1 MTIWMLTILL
11 LASLAGMGL
20 RQGIV
25 RVTFSTVGIV
35 LGAILAVP
43 VGRLIRPA
51 AAAVGISHATVL
63 WMLPPVIV
71 FVVVVVGFKIAAL
84 AVDHK
89 VEVFFKYK
97 AGDLRSALWNRLNH
111 RLGMC
116 LGVVNGAL
124 YLILLSFVIYIFS
137 YWTVQLAAP
146 TGNPKLLRLMNQLG
160 RDLQSTGMARA
171 ARAIDRMPAYYYET
185 ADLAGV
191 LYHTPLL
198 EARMYRYP
206 AFLGLAEAPA
216 FQEILND
223 KTFTE
228 LWQKQ
233 ASIVELFNYRSIQAI
248 LKNKDLLKTLW
259 ATTKP
264 NLQDLRTYLETGKS
278 PVYDSMRI
286 VGRWDFNVNGTMAL
300 LRKARPNISSSEMSR
315 VKKLIAQNYAAVTLI
330 AMTDQRVFIKN
341 YPSVKVVAGA
351 APTTELKTVEGEW
364 KETDGNYILNYTL
377 EGKAEEAT
385 VNIESTRLSV
395 TGQGLGL
402 AFLRQD

>member
-1 MTIWMLTILL
+1 LL